1 MDKNIF
7 LWDVY
12 NDNKNYHVLNGHK
25 NAVLQ
30 VHWIESS
37 SPSLIL
43 SCSADKTL
51 AIWDANK
58 GERMRKFVDH
68 TGIVNCCA
76 AAKDVPHIFV
86 SGSDDFTCMIWDT
99 RTKYHQN
106 EIRHEYQV
114 TAVTISNDS
123 NYVYTGGID
132 NIIRRFDLRTNN
144 EPVDDMKLIGHLD
157 TITGL
162 SISPDG
168 SKILSNGMDSRLYT
182 WDIRPLV
189 ENNSRRLEKSYDGV
203 HHGAEKNLLKC
214 SWSPDGERI
223 ACGSACRNVHIWD
236 TLTTEI
242 LYKLP
247 GHKGSVNE
255 VIFHPNEPIIASCSS
270 DGTIYLGEL
279 S

>member
-12 NDNKNYHVLNGHK
+12 DDNKNYNVLSGHK
-25 NAVLQ
+25 NAILQ
-30 VHWIESS
+30 IQWLSTV
-37 SPSLIL
+37 PSTIL

-51 AIWDANK
+51 AIWDTNK
-58 GERMRKFVDH
+58 GERIRKFDDH
-68 TGIVNCCA
+68 TNIVNSCA
-76 AAKDVPHIFV
+76 AAKNTPNIFV
-86 SGSDDFTCMIWDT
+86 SGSDDFTCMIWDS

-114 TAVTISNDS
+114 TSVTISNDS

-132 NIIRRFDLRTNN
+132 NIIRRFDLRTNDI
-144 EPVDDMKLIGHLD
+144 PVDDMKLIGHLD

-168 SKILSNGMDSRLYT
+168 SKLLSNGMDSRLYT